1 MAHINLLPWREE
13 LRKQRQR
20 DFFIFA
26 GAAAFMMVLVVA
38 FLHFYF
44 VSLIENQDAR
54 IDYMKTEIRK
64 VEAQIKEIE
73 ELEKKKAQLE
83 ARMRV
88 VEQLQ
93 KNRPEVV
100 HMFDELVRMVP
111 EGMFLTSVVQKGQ
124 VITIEGNAQSN
135 ARVSAL
141 MRALDGSPWF
151 ANPMLDVI
159 QSKSGK
165 SDEGL
170 QSFKLR
176 VSQKTAT
183 VVEDK
188 AAGGK
193 KK

>member
-13 LRKQRQR
+13 LRNQRQR

-26 GAAAFMMVLVVA
+26 GIAAFTMVLVVT

-64 VEAQIKEIE
+64 VEAQIKEIQ

-100 HMFDELVRMVP
+100 HMFDELVRLVP

-124 VITIEGNAQSN
+124 IITIEGNAQSN

-151 ANPMLDVI
+151 TNPMLDVI
-159 QSKSGK
+159 QSKSGRGE
-165 SDEGL
+165 EGL
-170 QSFKLR
+170 QTFRLR
-176 VSQKTAT
+176 VSQKTA
-183 VVEDK
+183 VVVDEK
-188 AAGGK
+188 AQGGK
-193 KK
+193 GK